1 MKSTLKAWD
10 RPGMT
15 SEGEHPTGR
24 CVCTFPGG
32 VTLHQGKKSKLNGSF
47 RVTVTA
53 LRAAGAMFLVSLFAL
68 SNPLCTFEG
77 KVCREGRR
85 KEGIADPGAHRI
97 TGYSPPV
104 LVQRDVGR

>member
-15 SEGEHPTGR
+15 SEGEHPKGR
-24 CVCTFPGG
+24 RESPFPGD

-53 LRAAGAMFLVSLFAL
+53 LRAAGALSLVSLFAQ

-85 KEGIADPGAHRI
+85 KVSLTLERI
-97 TGYSPPV
+97 VSLATAPPV